1 MVNILD
7 IVQMVNH
14 ILSGGVQ
21 YMPKFMA
28 EDINPNSEY
37 FGQMIGPDTFTGD
50 ISCYYFGKAG

>member
-1 MVNILD
+1 
-7 IVQMVNH
+7 
-14 ILSGGVQ
+14 
-21 YMPKFMA
+21 MPKFMA